1 MNFQILKEFMDHLTQ
16 WKIPGNTVIV
26 NHKGKEVFKYSSGY
40 SDLKSGKRMQGNE
53 MFNVY
58 SCSKPVTVTAALQ
71 LYERG
76 AFFLDDPIS
85 EYLPAFSEMYVK
97 DEKGNIRRANAP
109 ITFRHL
115 FTMSAG
121 LTYNLESDAI
131 KLLKKEKPDAD
142 TVTVAKYIAK
152 DPLQFEPGSRYAY
165 SLCHDVLAALVEIVS
180 GMSFGE
186 YVKQNIFAPMGF
198 ENDVAYK
205 RTAKIYEKMAS
216 QYCFEEVA
224 DSSTVSSPSGQA
236 LWREISKDS
245 MFVLTANHESGGA
258 GMAITADAYAAFA
271 HALANLGRC
280 QNGERLLA
288 SGTVNLMRTSQGLPN
303 ARAHFD
309 TMARQRGYD
318 YGLGVRTLVDIAS
331 SGSNGALG
339 EFGWDGAGGC
349 YTVIDPT
356 NDMSLFYAQH
366 IMYGGVSDYIQTRLR
381 NITYRCIEG

>member
-1 MNFQILKEFMDHLTQ
+1 MDFQNLKEFMDHLTR

-40 SDLKSGKRMQGNE
+40 ADVESGRRMHGDE

-71 LYERG
+71 LFERG
-76 AFFLDDPIS
+76 IFLLDDPIS
-85 EYLPAFSEMYVK
+85 EYLPEFKEMYVK
-97 DEKGNIRRANAP
+97 DENNNIRKAEMP

-131 KLLKKEKPDAD
+131 KLLQKEKPDAD

-165 SLCHDVLAALVEIVS
+165 SLCHDVLAALVEVIS

-186 YVKQNIFAPMGF
+186 YVKKNIFAPLGF
-198 ENDVAYK
+198 ENDVTYK
-205 RTAKIYEKMAS
+205 RTAETYGKMAS
-216 QYCFEEVA
+216 QYSFAEAVDMNA
-224 DSSTVSSPSGQA
+224 VSSPSGEA
-236 LWREISKDS
+236 FWKEISKDS
-245 MFVLTANHESGGA
+245 MFVLTSNHESGGA
-258 GMAITADAYAAFA
+258 GMAITADAYAVFA
-271 HALANLGRC
+271 HTLANLGRC
-280 QNGERLLA
+280 PNGERLLA

-303 ARAHFD
+303 ARQHFD

-331 SGSNGALG
+331 SGSTGALG

-349 YTVIDPT
+349 YTVIDPE
-356 NDMSLFYAQH
+356 NELSLFYAQH
-366 IMYGGVSDYIQTRLR
+366 IMYGGVADYTQTRMR
-381 NITYRCIEG
+381 NIVYRCIED